1 MWPLQFRSQWRDQ
14 RAMVVSERKYGDA
27 LVGCM
32 HVCVQDA
39 SLLRGFWRQ
48 AAAFFRD
55 IQSRILR
62 PFAGDIIHGTGLFM
76 VIYIL

>member
-1 MWPLQFRSQWRDQ
+1 MCPRCL
-14 RAMVVSERKYGDA
+14 A
-27 LVGCM
+27 LEG
-32 HVCVQDA
+32 
-39 SLLRGFWRQ
+39 GFWRQ
-48 AAAFFRD
+48 AAAFFQD